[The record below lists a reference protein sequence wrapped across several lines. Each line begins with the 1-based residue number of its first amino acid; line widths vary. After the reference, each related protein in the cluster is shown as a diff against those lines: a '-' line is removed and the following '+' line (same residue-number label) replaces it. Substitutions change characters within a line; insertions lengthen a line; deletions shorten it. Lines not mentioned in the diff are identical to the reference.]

1 MSGEANKP
9 IETLRLGAA
18 DKQKLIDYVEH
29 TARKPVQDCKRGLR
43 VNFAGRKVLVKI
55 TSSEGQSQVCS
66 VVPRNLSRRGLAFVH
81 GRFVYPDSECEVTL
95 PMLSGK
101 WCVLRGVIRRC
112 RHVNGIVH
120 EVSVVFDE
128 SIDLNQ
134 FLRLNSEQAERH
146 LSEMTEDGLGE
157 DDLSGSRGRVLIVD
171 DLAADRRLFKMW
183 VEKLGFAVKEAGDVG
198 TVLQL
203 LNQNRFDLYIVD
215 ANLGDEDGIELI
227 MHLRGQGVIAPVI
240 SASANDTDE
249 FKKRA
254 NDAGASA
261 VMTKPFDFEA
271 LKHNVFEVMSI
282 DEQAASDD
290 SPLYSDLANDAD
302 MVPLIDDFVKG
313 LAVYVAKL
321 RSANAEA
328 DFDNLSKLCRNLK
341 GAGSS
346 HGFEPVSSAAEII
359 IDSLGQQEKDINAV
373 RTSVNSLLHVIQRV
387 QAAYNAA

>member
-1 MSGEANKP
+1 MPGDAKP

-29 TARKPVQDCKRGLR
+29 MARKPVEDCKRGLR
-43 VNFAGRKVLVKI
+43 VNFVGRKVLVKI
-55 TSSEGQSQVCS
+55 TSSEGQSMVCS

-81 GRFVYPDSECEVTL
+81 GRFVYPDSKCEVTI

-101 WCVLRGVIRRC
+101 WCVLKGVIRRC

-120 EVSVVFDE
+120 EISVVFGE
-128 SIDLNQ
+128 TIDLNQ
-134 FLRLNSEQAERH
+134 FVRLSTEQAERH
-146 LSEMTEDGLGE
+146 LAEMTEDGLGE
-157 DDLSGSRGRVLIVD
+157 EDIKGSRGRVLIVD

-183 VEKLGFAVKEAGDVG
+183 MEKMGFAVKEAGDVG

-215 ANLGDEDGIELI
+215 ANLGDEDGVELI

-240 SASANDTDE
+240 SASANDAPE

-261 VMTKPFDFEA
+261 VMSKPFDFGE
-271 LKHNVFEVMSI
+271 LRKNVFEVMSI
-282 DEQAASDD
+282 DAQAEADD
-290 SPLYSDLANDAD
+290 TPLYSDLGDDGD
-302 MVPLIDDFVKG
+302 MIPLIDDFVKG

-321 RSANAEA
+321 RSANADA
-328 DFDNLSKLCRNLK
+328 DFDNLSRLCRNLK

-346 HGFEPVSSAAEII
+346 HGFAPLSAAADAIAA
-359 IDSLGQQEKDINAV
+359 SLGEREKDVNRI
-373 RTSVNSLLHVIQRV
+373 RSSVNGLLQVIHRV
-387 QAAYNAA
+387 QTAYDA